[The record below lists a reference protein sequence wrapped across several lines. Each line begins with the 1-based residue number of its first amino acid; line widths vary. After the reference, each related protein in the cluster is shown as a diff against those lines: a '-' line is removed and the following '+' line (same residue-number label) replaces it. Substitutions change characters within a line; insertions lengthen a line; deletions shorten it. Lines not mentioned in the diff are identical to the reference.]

1 MNKVEQPRS
10 PWRTPMDIKKMR
22 ARSSLLPDP
31 GGEIVRECLDEIDEL
46 TACLKI
52 SNRAWAHYEREC
64 YLLEVKLEEI
74 KELLEGIDQTDESD
88 DVKE

>member
-31 GGEIVRECLDEIDEL
+31 GGEIDEL